1 MVPDISKSIRWLFSS
16 RGWANRWCRDRTRW
30 HLWNSARFEGYRILR
45 EHPPHQRIVFLD
57 PSTIHGP
64 CSNSVNDRHQPAGP
78 SESRSSCIFD
88 LPFRSYVVDVSGAT
102 WSDFDIMHSC
112 PVESSVLR
120 SLYSSHACVRCGSM
134 CFAVGKRFI
143 AICVIG
149 VGDVIAPPIVG
160 GISTSTG
167 SLRTGMQVTWLAI
180 LVSGVWW
187 FCGYYFLVPF
197 RPPKD
202 GENKEDIGYISLL
215 CKVSLVSP
223 YSMQSFANN
232 VLKS

>member
-88 LPFRSYVVDVSGAT
+88 LPLRSYVVDVSGAT
-102 WSDFDIMHSC
+102 WSDFDFMHSC

-143 AICVIG
+143 RDLCNWCRGCDCPSYSGWYLHKHWVPSHRYAGYMACHSGFRCLVVLWLLLLGAISAAEGWREQGGHWIYLVI
-149 VGDVIAPPIVG
+149 
-160 GISTSTG
+160 
-167 SLRTGMQVTWLAI
+167 MQ
-180 LVSGVWW
+180 G
-187 FCGYYFLVPF
+187 
-197 RPPKD
+197 
-202 GENKEDIGYISLL
+202 
-215 CKVSLVSP
+215 
-223 YSMQSFANN
+223 
-232 VLKS
+232 